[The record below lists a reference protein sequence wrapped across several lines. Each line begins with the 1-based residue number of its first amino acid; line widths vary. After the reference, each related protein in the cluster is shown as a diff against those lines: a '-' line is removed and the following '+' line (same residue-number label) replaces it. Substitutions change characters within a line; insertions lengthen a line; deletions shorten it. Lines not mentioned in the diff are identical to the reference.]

1 MHIPPMLPQMILAR
15 EPILAHAPA
24 PFLRAVVTG
33 RDFRE
38 MGGGVAGEVEGTGE
52 LAGAEGVEAGEGC
65 CFRRRGGVVGRGDGG
80 AVGGGAG
87 VSLGCVL
94 FWGGRL
100 GEERREWTCGK
111 EGGRTER
118 VERRERKKIGIG
130 ARKGRRRNQES
141 EGWKDNRMTE
151 RGIKRIERPTLNHR

>member
-1 MHIPPMLPQMILAR
+1 MLPQMILAR

-87 VSLGCVL
+87 VSLGGVL
-94 FWGGRL
+94 FWGG
-100 GEERREWTCGK
+100 K
-111 EGGRTER
+111 IGGREKR
-118 VERRERKKIGIG
+118 VDL
-130 ARKGRRRNQES
+130 RKGRRKNGKGGEKREEENRDRCSKREEKKPRVGRV
-141 EGWKDNRMTE
+141 EGQSYDGTWNKKDRAPYFE
-151 RGIKRIERPTLNHR
+151 PSLDLC